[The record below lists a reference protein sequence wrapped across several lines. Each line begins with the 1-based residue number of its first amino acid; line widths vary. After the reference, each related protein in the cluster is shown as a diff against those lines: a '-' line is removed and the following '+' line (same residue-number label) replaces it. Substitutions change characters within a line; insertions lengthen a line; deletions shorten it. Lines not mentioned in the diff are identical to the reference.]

1 MLLEPRTRPLP
12 VADVRV
18 GDSLDGLYV
27 VPRDTSQARE
37 VFGGVQ
43 AASGDSRARR
53 SASGTFV
60 PAGRA
65 GILRQMPGL
74 DLRWSPEAD
83 RFVEN
88 RSRASR
94 SYDGLVSRL
103 RALREGGPDAAAELI
118 SDSDG
123 LGTLDGHQVLN
134 IAAMTMP
141 EGFGLCVFDE
151 QGAGKTVTLIFA
163 FDLLAARDE
172 VDRVLIIAPKSMVP
186 EWPKDFARFR
196 SDLYRV
202 EVLSGSTK
210 EKRAALQR
218 GAEVLVTNFE
228 TAVNLEAELTAM
240 LRASPGR
247 TVIAVDESFFIKSLD
262 AKRTRAIRRLREW
275 CGRAF
280 VLCGTPAPNAPQDL
294 IGQFNLVDF
303 GLAFDGVDVP
313 PDRAEAAPVV
323 QSVIDTRG
331 LYVRH
336 LKADVLPDLP
346 AKRFQRV
353 FVPMAPK
360 QAAIYEGLLA
370 EMVSETEAATDQEFK
385 RRYTSFLAR
394 RSALL
399 QVCSN
404 PAAVEAGYDEL
415 PAKLAALD
423 AVLERLVEQQREK
436 VVVWSFYTRSVS
448 AIVSRYARYGAM
460 RYDGEVTDVG
470 ERREAVR
477 RFQEDDSSMVL
488 VANPAAAGAGLTLHR
503 ARVAVYESLS
513 NQAAHY
519 LQSLD
524 RIHRRGQNRD
534 VEYLILLCD
543 KTIETQEYDRLVA
556 KEVAAQSL
564 LGDVVAPPVTRE
576 TFLQEARAAAALL
589 HSGSE

>member
-1 MLLEPRTRPLP
+1 MLDTVPHLP
-12 VADVRV
+12 VAEVRV
-18 GDSLDGLYV
+18 GDALDGLYV
-27 VPRDTSQARE
+27 VPRDRASARE
-37 VFGGVQ
+37 VFAAVRVATDDGG
-43 AASGDSRARR
+43 AKRT
-53 SASGTFV
+53 ASGTFV
-60 PAGRA
+60 PMADA
-65 GILRQMPGL
+65 MSLRRTAGL
-74 DLRWSPEAD
+74 DLRWSPDAVQ
-83 RFVEN
+83 FLEN
-88 RSRASR
+88 RARASQC
-94 SYDGLVSRL
+94 YDSLVAEL
-103 RALREGGPDAAAELI
+103 HALRERGPKAAAAAI

-134 IAAMTMP
+134 VAAMTVP
-141 EGFGLCVFDE
+141 SGFGLCVFDE
-151 QGAGKTVTLIFA
+151 QGAGKTVTLIYA
-163 FDLLAARDE
+163 YDLLAARDE
-172 VDRVLIIAPKSMVP
+172 ADRVLIIAPKSMVP

-196 SDLYRV
+196 GDLYRV
-202 EVLSGSTK
+202 EILSGTTK

-228 TAVNLEAELTAM
+228 TAVSLEAELTAM
-240 LRASPGR
+240 FRARPGR
-247 TVIAVDESFFIKSLD
+247 TVLAVDESFFIKSLD

-313 PDRAEAAPVV
+313 VDRAAAAPVV
-323 QSVIDTRG
+323 QSVIDSRG

-336 LKADVLPDLP
+336 LKAQVLPDLP

-353 FVPMAPK
+353 FVPMAPR
-360 QAAIYEGLLA
+360 QAEIYQSLLTDL
-370 EMVSETEAATDQEFK
+370 VSEAEAATEQEFK

-404 PAAVEAGYDEL
+404 PAAVESGYDEL

-423 AVLERLVEQQREK
+423 AVLERLVEHQQEK

-448 AIVSRYARYGAM
+448 AIVDRYARYGAM

-477 RFQEDDSSMVL
+477 RFQEDDRSMVL

-524 RIHRRGQNRD
+524 RIHRRGQSRD
-534 VEYLILLCD
+534 VEYLVLLCD
-543 KTIETQEYDRLVA
+543 KTIEVQEYDRLVA

-576 TFLQEARAAAALL
+576 AFLEEARAAAALL
-589 HSGSE
+589 HSVP

>member
-1 MLLEPRTRPLP
+1 M
-12 VADVRV
+12 RV
-18 GDSLDGLYV
+18 GDALNGLYV
-27 VPRDTSQARE
+27 VPRERTLARDI
-37 VFGGVQ
+37 FGAVRTATG
-43 AASGDSRARR
+43 GGGARR
-53 SASGTFV
+53 TASGTFV
-60 PAGRA
+60 PMREAVTLRRTAGV
-65 GILRQMPGL
+65 
-74 DLRWSPEAD
+74 DLRWSPEAE

-88 RSRASR
+88 RAFASER
-94 SYDGLVSRL
+94 YDSLVAEL
-103 RALREGGPDAAAELI
+103 HTLRERGPAIAEVTI

-134 IAAMTMP
+134 VAAMTVQH
-141 EGFGLCVFDE
+141 GFGLCVFDE
-151 QGAGKTVTLIFA
+151 QGAGKTVTLIYA

-172 VDRVLIIAPKSMVP
+172 ADRVLIIAPKSMVP

-196 SDLYRV
+196 GGLYRV
-202 EVLSGSTK
+202 EVLSGTTK

-228 TAVNLEAELTAM
+228 TAVSLEAELTAM
-240 LRASPGR
+240 LRARPGR

-294 IGQFNLVDF
+294 IGQFSLVDF

-313 PDRAEAAPVV
+313 VDRLEAAPIV

-336 LKADVLPDLP
+336 LKAQVLPDLP
-346 AKRFQRV
+346 AKRFQRI
-353 FVPMAPK
+353 FVPMAPR
-360 QAAIYEGLLA
+360 QAAIYEALLTDL
-370 EMVSETEAATDQEFK
+370 VNETEATTDHEFR

-404 PAAVEAGYDEL
+404 PAAVESAYDEL

-423 AVLERLVEQQREK
+423 SLLARLVEDQREK
-436 VVVWSFYTRSVS
+436 VVVWSFYTRSVT
-448 AIVSRYARYGAM
+448 AIVSRYAKYGAM

-470 ERREAVR
+470 ERSEAVR
-477 RFQEDDSSMVL
+477 RFQDDDQSMVL

-524 RIHRRGQNRD
+524 RIHRRGQSRD
-534 VEYLILLCD
+534 VEYLVLLCD

-564 LGDVVAPPVTRE
+564 LGDVVAPPITRE
-576 TFLQEARAAAALL
+576 TFLEEARAAAALL
-589 HSGSE
+589 YSG